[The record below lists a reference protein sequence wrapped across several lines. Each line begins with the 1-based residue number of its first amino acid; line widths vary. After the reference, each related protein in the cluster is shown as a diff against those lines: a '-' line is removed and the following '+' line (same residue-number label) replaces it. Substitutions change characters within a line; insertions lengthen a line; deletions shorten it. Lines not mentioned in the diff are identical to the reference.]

1 MRLMSYVH
9 YNLLQNLNNVDDD
22 FYCTKRAF
30 FYSLK
35 NEFIKRFVVKQGK
48 VDWAINEISMLL
60 ECGPWELGFI
70 STSKGLVAGDLSVY
84 FGEEKV
90 IHYEQRNYHAV
101 PDVIAN
107 VTQVRTCAAYVLV
120 VEKDSVFQKLLREE
134 CPSFNNCILVTGK
147 GYPDIPTRMFV
158 RMLSEKVQLPIYA
171 LVDANP
177 HGFEIMC
184 VYR

>member
-1 MRLMSYVH
+1 
-9 YNLLQNLNNVDDD
+9 
-22 FYCTKRAF
+22 
-30 FYSLK
+30 
-35 NEFIKRFVVKQGK
+35 
-48 VDWAINEISMLL
+48 
-60 ECGPWELGFI
+60 
-70 STSKGLVAGDLSVY
+70 
-84 FGEEKV
+84 
-90 IHYEQRNYHAV
+90 V

-107 VTQVRTCAAYVLV
+107 ITGIRTCATYVLV
-120 VEKDSVFQKLLREE
+120 VEKDSVFQQLLREE

-158 RMLSEKVQLPIYA
+158 HLLSEKVQIPIYA